1 MLVLQSFNRPAF
13 DKAAIAPARKSGGS
27 LWEGHDKL
35 FEAGDPATKDIP
47 AIPHELDQSPR
58 RVGSVMAAKARLSI

>member
-1 MLVLQSFNRPAF
+1 MLVLHRSTDLQS

-47 AIPHELDQSPR
+47 AILTSWINHH
-58 RVGSVMAAKARLSI
+58 VV